1 MNEDLILSWMGNPC
15 EDGDPKNPS
24 KQTSSAD
31 IGDITGTE
39 RRPSMNIAVV
49 GGGKRCL
56 ELIELIDRHKFQEIR
71 PRILAVA
78 EENHDEVGRMRAEQM
93 GLFVTNDYNDF
104 FKREDID
111 LIIELK
117 DSMDIYND
125 ILGKKAKTV
134 RAISSRTAQLFR
146 EIGRLSDLHR
156 QTSEK
161 LQKLESMSSL
171 IFNKLIHEEV
181 LVIAKDY
188 SIVDAND
195 TLLNRVGMKS
205 GEIIGR
211 YCYEIT
217 HHRDIPC
224 DGTDHP
230 CPLAETLSTGKPS
243 QSTHIHFGNGNNLLY
258 YSISC
263 YPIFEKGEV
272 VGVVEMSRDITRDI
286 NYQKNMMH
294 QEKMISI
301 GRLSAGVAHEINNP
315 LTTILTTSMLA
326 QEELEK
332 SHPLYEELDTIAKET
347 IRCRKIVT
355 SLLDFARQNTP
366 EKKEND
372 LNAVVSESLLLTK
385 KQAAFNDVTVS
396 QNLSEDLP
404 PVFLD
409 KGQIQ
414 QALINLLINA
424 LEATSSGGQ
433 VDVSTRYEDRGNS
446 VEIEI
451 SDTGTGMTEEI
462 RGRIFDPFFTTKDTG
477 TGLGLAITHGIII
490 QHGGTIDV
498 QSNPGFGT
506 KFTIRLPINQG
517 DEK

>member
-1 MNEDLILSWMGNPC
+1 MNDEIILKWMGNPC
-15 EDGDPKNPS
+15 MDGDQYNPL
-24 KQTSSAD
+24 KRTSSAG
-31 IGDITGTE
+31 IGDTTETE
-39 RRPSMNIAVV
+39 RRPGMNIAII

-56 ELIELIDRHKFQEIR
+56 ELIELIDRHHFQDIE

-78 EENHDEVGRMRAEQM
+78 EENHDEVGSIRARQM
-93 GLFVTNDYNDF
+93 GLFVTDDYNDF
-104 FKREDID
+104 FMRDDID

-125 ILGKKAKTV
+125 ILGKKAKNV
-134 RAISSRTAQLFR
+134 RAISSRTAQLFW
-146 EIGRLSDLHR
+146 EIGMLSDLHR

-188 SIVDAND
+188 RIVDAND
-195 TLLNRVGMKS
+195 TLLNRTGLKS
-205 GEIIGR
+205 EEIIGR

-217 HHRDIPC
+217 HHRNIPC
-224 DGTDHP
+224 TGTDHP
-230 CPLAETLSTGKPS
+230 CPLVETLTTGKPS
-243 QSTHIHFGNGNNLLY
+243 QSTHTHFGHDNAELY

-272 VGVVEMSRDITRDI
+272 VGVVEMSRNITRDI

-294 QEKMISI
+294 QEKLISI

-332 SHPLYEELDTIAKET
+332 SDPLYEELDTIAKET

-366 EKKEND
+366 EMKEND

-385 KQAAFNDVTVS
+385 KQAAFNDVSVS
-396 QNLSEDLP
+396 QNLFENLP

-424 LEATSSGGQ
+424 LEATSAGGH
-433 VDVSTRYEDRGNS
+433 VDVATRYEDKNNC

-451 SDTGTGMTEEI
+451 SDNGTGMTEEI

-490 QHGGTIDV
+490 QHGGDIEV
-498 QSNPGFGT
+498 QSKTGVGT
-506 KFTIRLPINQG
+506 KFTIRIPLSHG